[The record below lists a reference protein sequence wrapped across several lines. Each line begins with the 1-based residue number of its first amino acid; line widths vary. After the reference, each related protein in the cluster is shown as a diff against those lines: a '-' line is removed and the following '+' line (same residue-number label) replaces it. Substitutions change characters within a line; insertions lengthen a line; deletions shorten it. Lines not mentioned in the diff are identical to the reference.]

1 LFLAPIV
8 VEIADGVEITV
19 HGGQRGNHGSF
30 DTCEV
35 GIPAEYAN
43 VICHDLVPKQ
53 SRKAVENMSSSG
65 THSTTVSGLLPLD
78 TTEDVRE
85 RGSGVARQVAVL
97 PIGSFEQHGPFLPLA
112 TDTLVACA
120 IAREVAAAYPVHL
133 LPPVAISC
141 SHEHAA
147 WPGTVSISSVT
158 LHAVVRD
165 IADSLRGSG
174 VDTLVLINAHG
185 GNYVL
190 GHVVQESAGSGTR
203 MALFPAMEDWDAAR
217 ERAGVQTSLL
227 SDMHAGEIETS
238 ILLHAHPEFV
248 KAGYE
253 TSDFLADDR
262 RHLLTLGMSAYT
274 ESGVIGR
281 PSMACAEKGK
291 ELLAALTDSF
301 GAYFSLVTSKTLPS
315 EE

>member
-1 LFLAPIV
+1 MN
-8 VEIADGVEITV
+8 G
-19 HGGQRGNHGSF
+19 
-30 DTCEV
+30 
-35 GIPAEYAN
+35 
-43 VICHDLVPKQ
+43 
-53 SRKAVENMSSSG
+53 SG
-65 THSTTVSGLLPLD
+65 TRSTVSGLLPVD
-78 TTEDVRE
+78 TTNDVRA
-85 RGSGVARQVAVL
+85 RGADVSRQVAVL
-97 PIGSFEQHGPFLPLA
+97 PVGSFEQHGAFLPLA

-133 LPPVAISC
+133 LPPVTISC

-165 IADSLRGSG
+165 IADSLRRSG
-174 VDTLVLINAHG
+174 VDTLVLVNGHG

-190 GHVVQESAGSGTR
+190 GNVVQESAGSGTR
-203 MALFPAMEDWDAAR
+203 MALFPAMEDWEAAR

-238 ILLHAHPEFV
+238 ILLHAHPELV

-281 PSMACAEKGK
+281 PSMASAEKGK
-291 ELLAALTDSF
+291 ELLAGLTEAF
-301 GAYFSLVTSKTLPS
+301 AAYFSLVTAKTLPLETGSS
-315 EE
+315 ETGSPETGTAEI

>member
-1 LFLAPIV
+1 
-8 VEIADGVEITV
+8 
-19 HGGQRGNHGSF
+19 
-30 DTCEV
+30 
-35 GIPAEYAN
+35 
-43 VICHDLVPKQ
+43 
-53 SRKAVENMSSSG
+53 MSSSG
-65 THSTTVSGLLPLD
+65 TPSTTVSGQLPLD

-85 RGSGVARQVAVL
+85 RGAGVARQVAVL
-97 PIGSFEQHGPFLPLA
+97 PVGSFEQHGPFLPLA

-133 LPPVAISC
+133 LPPVTISC

-165 IADSLRGSG
+165 IADSLLRSG
-174 VDTLVLINAHG
+174 VDTLVLVNGHG

-190 GHVVQESAGSGTR
+190 GNVVQESVGSGTR
-203 MALFPAMEDWDAAR
+203 MALFPAMEDWDSAR

-238 ILLHAHPEFV
+238 ILLHDRPECV

-253 TSDFLADDR
+253 TSDFVADDR
-262 RHLLTLGMSAYT
+262 RHLLTLGMSGYT

-281 PSMACAEKGK
+281 PSLASAEKGK

-301 GAYFSLVTSKTLPS
+301 GAYFSLVTSKTLPG
-315 EE
+315 EGGTPRDAPVVDRPH

>member
-1 LFLAPIV
+1 
-8 VEIADGVEITV
+8 
-19 HGGQRGNHGSF
+19 
-30 DTCEV
+30 
-35 GIPAEYAN
+35 
-43 VICHDLVPKQ
+43 
-53 SRKAVENMSSSG
+53 MSGSG
-65 THSTTVSGLLPLD
+65 TRPTVSGLLPVD
-78 TTEDVRE
+78 TTEDVRA
-85 RGSGVARQVAVL
+85 RGAGVSRQVAVL
-97 PIGSFEQHGPFLPLA
+97 PVGSFEQHGAFLPLA

-133 LPPVAISC
+133 LPPVTMSC

-165 IADSLRGSG
+165 IADSLRRSG
-174 VDTLVLINAHG
+174 VDTLVVVNGHG

-190 GHVVQESAGSGTR
+190 GNVVQESAGSGTR
-203 MALFPAMEDWDAAR
+203 MALFPAMEDWETAR
-217 ERAGVQTSLL
+217 ERAGVETSLL

-238 ILLHAHPEFV
+238 ILLHAHPELV
-248 KAGYE
+248 RPGYE

-281 PSMACAEKGK
+281 PSMASAGKGK
-291 ELLAALTDSF
+291 ALLAALTESF
-301 GAYFSLVTSKTLPS
+301 GAYFSLVTSARLPWEVEDPETGMTETGTTETGTS
-315 EE
+315 AVVDRRH